1 MFFVTAGVVPCF
13 GYLVFDEKSCFFLIH
28 FDFFEVIRYAGPS
41 IFSTGAPSSKHF
53 FFSRVGGAFF
63 FKKKKISSV
72 FWSSGRL
79 IKVYDLIGG
88 EPIRFARGPT
98 SPSTPTQ
105 QPPAVNALV
114 NPFGKA

>member
-53 FFSRVGGAFF
+53 FFEGRGGFF
-63 FKKKKISSV
+63 FLKKR
-72 FWSSGRL
+72 FLQSSG
-79 IKVYDLIGG
+79 
-88 EPIRFARGPT
+88 P
-98 SPSTPTQ
+98 
-105 QPPAVNALV
+105 LV
-114 NPFGKA
+114 A